1 MTFAAA
7 SSTTGSLD
15 LSWEPFAADELHAW
29 ILLVDPS
36 TLTPA
41 SLHPEA
47 LLRELIRVPLDARA
61 GHARVF
67 VPVDRALG
75 LMLMARND
83 AGRPIP
89 TPPLVVR
96 SGAPVA
102 RVEAPPVVPEAPRA
116 GAKIPLVF
124 RRSNGVEL
132 TPPDISDLAR
142 RLQAQVPVP
151 EPVATLKRFSFGAL
165 QRWTLTRLG
174 FAPSELP
181 RCAIVRTTFLDQT
194 TLTTWEQ
201 APPADAIALPPGTDG
216 LVDAVTPED
225 TTAFYAVFERGERAD
240 GAWQSVPLIL
250 LNPPYSESR
259 QPFVVGDAA
268 ARLAP
273 LAARPVTSDAQASLF
288 EAVLKV
294 VR

>member
-1 MTFAAA
+1 MEF
-7 SSTTGSLD
+7 SPIVSTTGSLD
-15 LSWEPFAADELHAW
+15 LSWEPFTADELHAW

-36 TLTPA
+36 TLTPSA
-41 SLHPEA
+41 LHPEV

-61 GHARVF
+61 GAGRVF

-75 LMLMARND
+75 VMLMARNE

-89 TPPLVVR
+89 TPPLTAR

-102 RVEAPPVVPEAPRA
+102 KVEAKRAEPEAPRS

-124 RRSNGVEL
+124 RRSQGVEIAQ
-132 TPPDISDLAR
+132 PDISDLAR

-151 EPVATLKRFSFGAL
+151 EPVTAPKRFSFGAL

-174 FAPSELP
+174 FAASDAP
-181 RCAIVRTTFLDQT
+181 RLAIVRTTFLDQT
-194 TLTTWEQ
+194 TLATWEQ
-201 APPADAIALPPGTDG
+201 GPPADAIALPPGADG

-225 TTAFYAVFERGERAD
+225 TTAFYAVFERGER
-240 GAWQSVPLIL
+240 GWQSLPLVL

-273 LAARPVTSDAQASLF
+273 LAAKPVTSDAQASLF